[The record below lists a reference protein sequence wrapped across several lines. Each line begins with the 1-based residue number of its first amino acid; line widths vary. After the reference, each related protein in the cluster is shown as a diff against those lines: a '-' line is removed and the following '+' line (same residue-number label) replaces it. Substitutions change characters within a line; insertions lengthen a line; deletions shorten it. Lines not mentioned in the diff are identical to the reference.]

1 MKLIRAHALISG
13 RVQDVWFRDSTCRRA
28 RELGLGGWVRNLSDG
43 RVEATF
49 EGDADR
55 VAQAL
60 EFVHQGPPQ
69 ARVENVEVNETP
81 IDEASPTFSVR

>member
-49 EGDADR
+49 EGDAER

-60 EFVHQGPPQ
+60 DFVRQGPPQ
-69 ARVENVEVNETP
+69 ARVDGVEVSETP
-81 IDEASPTFSVR
+81 IAEASPTFSIR

>member
-13 RVQDVWFRDSTCRRA
+13 RVQNVWFRDSTCRRA
-28 RELGLGGWVRNLSDG
+28 RELGVGGWVRNLDDG

-60 EFVHQGPPQ
+60 DFVRQGPPQ
-69 ARVENVEVNETP
+69 ARVEDVDITETSVS
-81 IDEASPTFSVR
+81 EAASTFSIR